1 MFFKRYLKSSLK
13 PEKSKTNGYTTIDLS
28 IAIIIIGILATL
40 LVPNFSAA
48 LEFIEVLIAEK
59 HLHDAVEECQQGL
72 IDDENN
78 PQYNLSA
85 KEVGLGIFK
94 NNKFSFAFTGIEG
107 ECISDYEPNLIRLSR
122 TNNNQNNDQ
131 YSLIINLITGE
142 RISEGE
148 LPEWLDWWEDFYSPL
163 IPEND
168 PMLYEY

>member
-1 MFFKRYLKSSLK
+1 LFFKRYLKSSLK

-72 IDDENN
+72 IDDENT

-94 NNKFSFAFTGIEG
+94 NNEFSFAFTGIEG
-107 ECISDYEPNLIRLSR
+107 
-122 TNNNQNNDQ
+122 
-131 YSLIINLITGE
+131 
-142 RISEGE
+142 
-148 LPEWLDWWEDFYSPL
+148 
-163 IPEND
+163 
-168 PMLYEY
+168 